1 MVNSRSL
8 FPKFEIMVCFWFN
21 SDQLID
27 SITNSVIKVIF
38 TFFFCYFFI
47 YLKNGNQSYDLIS
60 KSIPLLR
67 KWKDTKNTKN
77 FSGIT
82 VYLFYI
88 LDINDRLNDTSA
100 DHIRPPWQI
109 TRRRRKKEEKDVS
122 CYSHA
127 IYISSICQE
136 RSLYLDTTSFTIH
149 LIHGRFIR
157 NISCVARLLFFFNNS
172 FHLSEFRF
180 RSFCTLQA
188 TRTAL

>member
-1 MVNSRSL
+1 M
-8 FPKFEIMVCFWFN
+8 
-21 SDQLID
+21 
-27 SITNSVIKVIF
+27 IKVIF

-100 DHIRPPWQI
+100 DHIRPP
-109 TRRRRKKEEKDVS
+109 
-122 CYSHA
+122 
-127 IYISSICQE
+127 
-136 RSLYLDTTSFTIH
+136 
-149 LIHGRFIR
+149 
-157 NISCVARLLFFFNNS
+157 
-172 FHLSEFRF
+172 
-180 RSFCTLQA
+180 
-188 TRTAL
+188 